1 VTRAARSR
9 QVIVVSHLA
18 QVASRAGS
26 HVVVERGR
34 SDDGAPP
41 AATVRVV
48 SGDDRVSEIARLLAG
63 TDGPRA
69 VEHAR
74 ELLGSPSS
82 TGSRAGSG

>member
-1 VTRAARSR
+1 
-9 QVIVVSHLA
+9 
-18 QVASRAGS
+18 
-26 HVVVERGR
+26 
-34 SDDGAPP
+34 APTIAP
-41 AATVRVV
+41 LHPIEGDYALTVV